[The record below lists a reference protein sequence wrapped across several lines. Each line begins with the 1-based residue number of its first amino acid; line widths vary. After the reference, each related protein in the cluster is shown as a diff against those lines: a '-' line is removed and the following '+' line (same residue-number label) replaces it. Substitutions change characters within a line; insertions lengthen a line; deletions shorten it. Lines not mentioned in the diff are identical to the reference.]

1 MDSKTPE
8 EEVESGLP
16 PIYFCNIDVSYKKGK
31 KKMTTHNMNIDVVSR
46 FNTINGMHA
55 DKLTMD
61 SIRDQVYGSTY
72 KGQKHVMVRKIKSYK
87 IVGHVNS
94 NAL

>member
-1 MDSKTPE
+1 
-8 EEVESGLP
+8 VESGLP

-55 DKLTMD
+55 DKFTMD
-61 SIRDQVYGSTY
+61 SIKDQVYGSTY
-72 KGQKHVMVRKIKSYK
+72 KGQKHVMVRSIKSYK